1 VIKVLSSL
9 LFEKFLYRETDFP
22 QLMGLT
28 IQKERRN
35 PMDEI
40 TFDLFLKF
48 MGLNW
53 VDKGEGFQ
61 YALRKGDNNIDKTA
75 S

>member
-1 VIKVLSSL
+1 
-9 LFEKFLYRETDFP
+9 
-22 QLMGLT
+22 
-28 IQKERRN
+28 
-35 PMDEI
+35 MDEI

-48 MGLNW
+48 RGLNW

-61 YALRKGDNNIDKTA
+61 YAFRKDDNNIDKTA